1 MRIKLLLLSLAVLT
15 AAVRAQT
22 QDDAITRIEN
32 SLIPPVVLD
41 DAPSASWTLAER
53 MLHYHTPGVSVAVM
67 RGGRIIWAK
76 GYGVREYG
84 KPTRVNTDTLFQ
96 AASISKSVAAMGAL
110 RMVEQGAFSL
120 DENVNL
126 KLKTWKVPDNQFTAV
141 EKVTLRRL
149 LSHTAGLTVHGF
161 RGYAEG
167 EAVPT
172 LVQILNG
179 TKPAN
184 SQPIRV
190 DVAPGSLYRYSGGGF
205 TVVQQL
211 MIDAGGVAFPTLMRR
226 LVLGPIGMDRSTY
239 EQPLPEALRANAAR
253 GHGPD
258 GKAIKGLWHTYPELA
273 AAGLWTTSTDLAKFA
288 LELRAEA
295 RGNSGKVLSPEMART
310 MLRVEKQGYGLGVGI
325 QGEGERMR
333 FSHGGAN
340 EGFRSFFVLYKDSG
354 DGAAIMTNGDLGDQL
369 FLELLRSIATEY
381 GWPDY
386 RQERKTAVPVAPE
399 TLKKYE
405 GIFDLQGDHF
415 RFAVEEGSLCLF
427 LSFRPKVKLFAET
440 ETRFF
445 ALEDNIPVITFVP
458 NAEGKVEE
466 IRLMGRTARKIK

>member
-1 MRIKLLLLSLAVLT
+1 MRIKILLLFIAIPI
-15 AAVRAQT
+15 AAALAQT
-22 QDDAITRIEN
+22 RDDAITRIEN
-32 SLIPPVVLD
+32 SLIPPVVLKD
-41 DAPSASWTLAER
+41 SPSVRWTLAER

-76 GYGVREYG
+76 GYGVQEYG
-84 KPTRVNTDTLFQ
+84 KPMRVNTDTLFQ

-110 RMVEQGAFSL
+110 RMVEQGAFTL

-126 KLKTWKVPDNQFTAV
+126 KLKTWKVPDNQLTAV

-161 RGYAEG
+161 RGYEEG
-167 EAVPT
+167 EGVPT
-172 LVQILNG
+172 LVQVLNG
-179 TKPAN
+179 AKPAN
-184 SQPIRV
+184 SKPIRV
-190 DVAPGSLYRYSGGGF
+190 DVTPGSLWRYSGGGF

-211 MIDAGGVAFPTLMRR
+211 MIDGSGVAFPTLMRR

-258 GKAIKGLWHTYPELA
+258 GKVIKGLWHTYPELA

-295 RGNSGKVLSPEMART
+295 LGDSSKVLSQEMAKT
-310 MLRVEKQGYGLGVGI
+310 MLTVQKQDYGLGVAI
-325 QGEGERMR
+325 QGEGERMH
-333 FSHGGAN
+333 FSHGGSN
-340 EGFRSFFVLYKDSG
+340 EGFRSFFVLYKNSG
-354 DGAAIMTNGDLGDQL
+354 DGAAIMTNGEFGDQL
-369 FLELLRSIATEY
+369 FLEMLRSIATEY

-386 RQERKTAVPVAPE
+386 RQEHKTAVPVTPE
-399 TLKKYE
+399 ILKKYE

-415 RFAVEEGSLCLF
+415 RFAVEEGSLWLF
-427 LSFRPKVKLFAET
+427 LSWRPKVKLFADT
-440 ETRFF
+440 ESRFF